1 MKKEILFSVLVLIL
15 CTYLQFGRQETVL
28 FSRISATETTCTH
41 DLSSSFGYAAT
52 LLPVPAQIAS
62 SKSLFTGS
70 IRRRAILVIRAG
82 TGMLHDA

>member
-41 DLSSSFGYAAT
+41 K
-52 LLPVPAQIAS
+52 VE
-62 SKSLFTGS
+62 LFIQFFHRWD
-70 IRRRAILVIRAG
+70 IRGIFAKKL
-82 TGMLHDA
+82 

>member
-1 MKKEILFSVLVLIL
+1 MLILFFV
-15 CTYLQFGRQETVL
+15 GN
-28 FSRISATETTCTH
+28 FSTFPTGF
-41 DLSSSFGYAAT
+41 LSFHLLSGMLAT
-52 LLPVPAQIAS
+52 LLPVPARIAS